1 MANIVNQYGQVKVG
15 VRTQLTPP
23 PSSLWTNVYAVYNAD
38 ATGSSS
44 LKTSLF
50 AAYNGESN
58 ANDSFGSNNGT
69 ANGGLTYGTGKIGN
83 AFQFNGTNSYVSLP
97 DNSLNFT
104 SKFSYSFWAKSNNT
118 TDYGVVVGNMQ
129 SSRSPFGFF
138 HGYEVSLESGKVYFY
153 FRSGINTQ
161 IYHYSTNVVNNGNW
175 NHIVVT
181 YDPTNTTTGAKIYVN
196 GTLDVQGATLGVSN
210 PIGYTS
216 PMKACIGARNHSGSP
231 VNLLPNGTSIDA
243 LNIYQKELTQSEIT
257 ELYNSGNGAQY
268 IGDNFY
274 KPTPNDALNTYNGTA
289 QGGLTY
295 GVGKVGTAFV
305 GNGTNAYITLANNSF
320 KFTNSQSFSISTW
333 VNITNSNVNNIIF
346 SSWLYSG
353 AQGYGWLLRT
363 TPYSSTQCNLDFIT
377 DWQAS
382 SGTPIP
388 LSVSNAFTINTWV
401 FVTATRNGSTGV
413 EKIYVNGSQI
423 ATRTLT
429 PNYLYTS
436 NTVYPSILAQKY
448 DSSSVS
454 GYLNGKID
462 AVGIW
467 NKELTS
473 AEVTELYNSGNGKQY
488 PN

>member
-1 MANIVNQYGQVKVG
+1 MAYTNNNGQTRIG
-15 VRTQLTPP
+15 VRIVPQVNA
-23 PSSLWTNVYAVYNAD
+23 SSLWNSIYSVYNAD
-38 ATGSSS
+38 AVGSSS

-69 ANGGLTYGTGKIGN
+69 PQGGLTYGTGKIGN
-83 AFQFNGTNSYVSLP
+83 AFQFNGTNAYVDYSA
-97 DNSLNFT
+97 DAFKFT
-104 SKFSYSFWAKSNNT
+104 SNYSVSFWYNASSTSFQSLIDCYSNVGGKRGWAIQNTGTAINFKTFKDNVTYSDLNYTISTNTWYHVSVVRKSGVSSKIYLNGALVVSDSVT
-118 TDYGVVVGNMQ
+118 TDQNYLSN
-129 SSRSPFGFF
+129 
-138 HGYEVSLESGKVYFY
+138 YSLIGA
-153 FRSGINTQ
+153 IN
-161 IYHYSTNVVNNGNW
+161 
-175 NHIVVT
+175 
-181 YDPTNTTTGAKIYVN
+181 DN
-196 GTLDVQGATLGVSN
+196 GTLYN
-210 PIGYTS
+210 YTS
-216 PMKACIGARNHSGSP
+216 GKLDA
-231 VNLLPNGTSIDA
+231 VNVWN
-243 LNIYQKELTQSEIT
+243 KELTQSEIT

-274 KPTPNDALNTYNGTA
+274 KPTTNDVLGTNNGTA

-333 VNITNSNVNNIIF
+333 VNITNSNVSNIIF
-346 SSWLYSG
+346 SSWLFSG
-353 AQGYGWLLRT
+353 SQGYGWLLRT
-363 TPYSSTQCNLDFIT
+363 SPYSSTQCNLAFIT
-377 DWQAS
+377 DWQGG

-462 AVGIW
+462 ELNIW
-467 NKELTS
+467 TKELTS
-473 AEVTELYNSGNGKQY
+473 TEVTELYNSGNGKQY